1 MKRISYIQKAEVDM
15 FVSPPSLVLREAA
28 DLDDGLSCD
37 GDFEVAM
44 GPVFRGDEE
53 LVLGVACQDW

>member
-1 MKRISYIQKAEVDM
+1 MS
-15 FVSPPSLVLREAA
+15 VSPPSLVLREAA

-44 GPVFRGDEE
+44 GPVFRGDKE
-53 LVLGVACQDW
+53 LVLGVAYQNW